1 MFLAKL
7 GQKNEAGEAFG
18 TALYFDIKL
27 PKAWAEWGRYNDMLF
42 KEEPQNLERAEAALS
57 CYLEAASQFKNA
69 KSRKLLGRVLWLL
82 SLDNPERKLAE
93 KFEEFKGDTPAWY
106 WITYIPQLLNSLSR
120 QEAPIARSILGK
132 LAKTYPQA
140 LYCHLRTTRED
151 MAVLKKTHEQK
162 EAKEKAAK
170 AKQQQGQASPAPK
183 QASPET
189 RPGSSTGSR
198 PTTAGADIKAAANG
212 TPNGTVKTET
222 GTQDGAPAPNDAVP
236 APKKPWD
243 HVEEISAILKT
254 AFPLLALSM
263 ETMLDQIQKNFKCPP
278 DEDAYRLIVALLN
291 DGLSYVGRQPNLYA
305 REIKL
310 PASTEANI
318 TRFAESVLPPHIRK
332 AFEKDF
338 VTNKPTMYEYI
349 QKLRTWRN
357 RFEERLDRRK
367 LTVPLEQY
375 THQLSE
381 FRFLKFDDVE
391 VPGQYLQHRDK
402 NSDFVR
408 IERFL
413 PDVEL
418 VRGVGICH
426 RRLKI
431 RGHDGSVHPF
441 AIQFPA
447 ARSSRREERILQL
460 FRILNGIL
468 AKRKESRRRN
478 LQFHLPLMV
487 PITPSVRMVQD
498 DASYINMQGIYE
510 DYCRKNGINK
520 DEPVLFSIEKLR
532 ALQPVSCSPYASAN
546 CQSLTQPQQKNLDHA
561 NSIRLETFA
570 AVQEKYVPPTVIQ
583 DYFRATFP
591 TFADFWLFRRTFS
604 YQLAALT
611 FMTYVMHMNTR
622 FPQKISVSRSSG
634 RIWGSELIPSMAVGK
649 PILHNSEPVP
659 FRLTPNLQTLMG
671 PLNLEGIFAPSV
683 MTVARCL
690 IEPEGELEMQ
700 LSIFMRDEMNH
711 WFTSQHKASQLTP
724 EVLRESVQS
733 NSDLVV
739 KRASAIGSLPT
750 GANLPANQTVVD
762 LVAVAV
768 HPAKLSQCD
777 PLWMGY
783 L

>member
-1 MFLAKL
+1 
-7 GQKNEAGEAFG
+7 
-18 TALYFDIKL
+18 
-27 PKAWAEWGRYNDMLF
+27 
-42 KEEPQNLERAEAALS
+42 
-57 CYLEAASQFKNA
+57 
-69 KSRKLLGRVLWLL
+69 
-82 SLDNPERKLAE
+82 
-93 KFEEFKGDTPAWY
+93 
-106 WITYIPQLLNSLSR
+106 
-120 QEAPIARSILGK
+120 
-132 LAKTYPQA
+132 
-140 LYCHLRTTRED
+140 
-151 MAVLKKTHEQK
+151 
-162 EAKEKAAK
+162 
-170 AKQQQGQASPAPK
+170 
-183 QASPET
+183 
-189 RPGSSTGSR
+189 
-198 PTTAGADIKAAANG
+198 
-212 TPNGTVKTET
+212 
-222 GTQDGAPAPNDAVP
+222 
-236 APKKPWD
+236 
-243 HVEEISAILKT
+243 
-254 AFPLLALSM
+254 M

-332 AFEKDF
+332 AFERDF

-367 LTVPLEQY
+367 LTVPLEGY

-418 VRGVGICH
+418 VRGIGICH
-426 RRLKI
+426 RRLRI

-460 FRILNGIL
+460 FRIFNGIL

-498 DASYINMQGIYE
+498 DASYMSMQGIYE

-532 ALQPVSCSPYASAN
+532 ALQPVSTEESSASDTAVADDD
-546 CQSLTQPQQKNLDHA
+546 QKSIDHA

-570 AVQEKYVPPTVIQ
+570 AVQEKYVPPTILQ
-583 DYFRATFP
+583 DYFRSTFP
-591 TFADFWLFRRTFS
+591 HFSDFWLFRRTLS

-622 FPQKISVSRSSG
+622 FPQKMSISRATG
-634 RIWGSELIPSMAVGK
+634 RVWGSELIPSMAVGK

-659 FRLTPNLQTLMG
+659 FRLTPNLQTMMG
-671 PLNLEGIFAPSV
+671 PLNMEGIFAPAL
-683 MTVARCL
+683 MTVARSL
-690 IEPEGELEMQ
+690 IEPEGDSNLEMQ

-711 WFTSQHKASQLTP
+711 WFTSQHKSSQLTP

-733 NSDLVV
+733 NSEMVV
-739 KRASAIGSLPT
+739 KRASAMGSLPT
-750 GANLPANQTVVD
+750 VNNLPANQTVVD
-762 LVAVAV
+762 LVSVAV
-768 HPAKLSQCD
+768 DPRKLSAMD

>member
-1 MFLAKL
+1 
-7 GQKNEAGEAFG
+7 
-18 TALYFDIKL
+18 
-27 PKAWAEWGRYNDMLF
+27 
-42 KEEPQNLERAEAALS
+42 
-57 CYLEAASQFKNA
+57 
-69 KSRKLLGRVLWLL
+69 
-82 SLDNPERKLAE
+82 
-93 KFEEFKGDTPAWY
+93 
-106 WITYIPQLLNSLSR
+106 
-120 QEAPIARSILGK
+120 
-132 LAKTYPQA
+132 
-140 LYCHLRTTRED
+140 
-151 MAVLKKTHEQK
+151 
-162 EAKEKAAK
+162 
-170 AKQQQGQASPAPK
+170 
-183 QASPET
+183 
-189 RPGSSTGSR
+189 
-198 PTTAGADIKAAANG
+198 
-212 TPNGTVKTET
+212 
-222 GTQDGAPAPNDAVP
+222 
-236 APKKPWD
+236 
-243 HVEEISAILKT
+243 
-254 AFPLLALSM
+254 
-263 ETMLDQIQKNFKCPP
+263 
-278 DEDAYRLIVALLN
+278 
-291 DGLSYVGRQPNLYA
+291 
-305 REIKL
+305 
-310 PASTEANI
+310 
-318 TRFAESVLPPHIRK
+318 
-332 AFEKDF
+332 
-338 VTNKPTMYEYI
+338 MYEYI

-426 RRLKI
+426 RRLRI

-460 FRILNGIL
+460 FRIFNGIL

-532 ALQPVSCSPYASAN
+532 ALQPVSCSLYTPADYL
-546 CQSLTQPQQKNLDHA
+546 SLTQTQQKNLDHA